1 MINIKLGVIPT
12 RRDIFSKEEALKYKE
27 LILQKIS
34 NNEYYFC

>member
-12 RRDIFSKEEALKYKE
+12 RRDIFSKEEALKR
-27 LILQKIS
+27 IDFTKIS